1 MYASRESLRV
11 LIADDEPL
19 IANTLAQIVNL
30 SGFQAKAV
38 YSGEDAVTHA
48 RELKPDV
55 LITDVVMSGITGIE
69 AAIQI
74 LETLPACKI
83 ILFSGQAATLN
94 LLKEARA
101 DGYGFEILPKPVN
114 PQTLID
120 LLKIPALS

>member
-1 MYASRESLRV
+1 
-11 LIADDEPL
+11 
-19 IANTLAQIVNL
+19 
-30 SGFQAKAV
+30 
-38 YSGEDAVTHA
+38 
-48 RELKPDV
+48 
-55 LITDVVMSGITGIE
+55 MSGITGIE